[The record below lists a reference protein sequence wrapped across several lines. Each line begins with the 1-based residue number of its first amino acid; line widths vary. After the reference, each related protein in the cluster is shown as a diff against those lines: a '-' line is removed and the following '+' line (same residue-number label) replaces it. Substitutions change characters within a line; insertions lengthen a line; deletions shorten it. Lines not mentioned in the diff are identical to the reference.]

1 MAYLTNI
8 RQNVRDVHEK
18 ILGLCAGMAT
28 SRTKL
33 LVIHVGSE
41 DDPSERY
48 LRSKVKAGER
58 CNVDVEI
65 LRFPTDTATTEDL
78 VSAIRDAKD
87 NVDGIIIQLPVPRR
101 IDLQAVYAEIPP
113 DLDVDGV
120 TPENIG
126 RLAKGYEGMI
136 PCTPKGIMTILDD
149 HKIDVEGKHVV
160 IVGRSDI
167 VGKPLAMLMTNRNA
181 TVTLCHSKTG
191 VYNLMRLCR
200 EADII
205 VSAVGKPRWLTKDYV
220 SEGTLVID
228 VGINVVNG
236 KVVGDVDPSVA
247 EIADVTP
254 VPNGVGLTTVLSL
267 MQNTV
272 ESHLNRHR

>member
-1 MAYLTNI
+1 MYLNDI

-18 ILGLCAGMAT
+18 ILGLCAGLAT
-28 SRTKL
+28 PRAKL
-33 LVIHVGSE
+33 LVIHVGTE

-48 LRSKVKAGER
+48 LRSKVNAGER
-58 CNVDVEI
+58 CNIDVEI
-65 LRFPTDTATTEDL
+65 RRFPLDTATTDDL
-78 VSAIRDAKD
+78 ISAIRNAKD
-87 NVDGIIIQLPVPRR
+87 SVDGIIVQLPVPKR

-120 TPENIG
+120 TPENVG
-126 RLAKGYEGMI
+126 RLSKGYDGML
-136 PCTPKGIMTILDD
+136 PCTPRGIMTILDD

-167 VGKPLAMLMTNRNA
+167 VGKPLAMMLTNRDA

-191 VYNLMRLCR
+191 VVNLMRLCR
-200 EADII
+200 SADII

-220 SEGTLVID
+220 SEGTVVID
-228 VGINVVNG
+228 VGINVENG

-267 MQNTV
+267 MQNTL
-272 ESHLNRHR
+272 ESRLKRAR